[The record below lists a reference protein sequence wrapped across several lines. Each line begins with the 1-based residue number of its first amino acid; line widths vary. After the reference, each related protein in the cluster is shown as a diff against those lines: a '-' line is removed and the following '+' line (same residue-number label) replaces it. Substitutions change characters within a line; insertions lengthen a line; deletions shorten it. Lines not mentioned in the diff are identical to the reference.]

1 MVSRNSLAGVT
12 SPCIVRVASA
22 AVCMIPHLPIHR
34 DKIVVGCWNLRCPL
48 TRLEAIALLQ
58 AHTQAVRGLNI
69 LLFTLGMLVDVLLP
83 V

>member
-1 MVSRNSLAGVT
+1 MVLRNSLAGVT

-22 AVCMIPHLPIHR
+22 AVCISHLPIHR
-34 DKIVVGCWNLRCPL
+34 DKFVVGCWNLRCPL